1 MIYVIFKNKKLSKNN
16 KKILTNDKD
25 EDKIEH
31 IGGNLM
37 SSIFICGI
45 ILSILQSILFWEKE
59 PGISVLLFMSSFIIG
74 LIYLMYKHK
83 KVENKK
89 AFIFAIPIILLSAT
103 YFIYHNTLFQTINVL
118 VIVILT
124 IIMCIYTTRVHVKVQ
139 EFLTKAIELLA
150 GSFESISDVIDSLKN
165 KFKKKEDIENE
176 KSAKLKQGVKSF
188 VYAIPVILIVFI
200 LLMSADSVFANI
212 FEGIFGEF
220 QNIFMAENFV
230 KFCLRICV
238 IMIFFFIFS
247 GFFVNILKKDTMF
260 NSESEE
266 KIVEIHIEKMTIDI
280 ILTILNIFYLIFS
293 IIQFTSLFSNMNTND
308 FDYATYAR
316 QGFFQLM
323 IISFIN
329 IVMIILAKV
338 NKGDTSN
345 YTKGMSIL
353 TLLFTMIILLSAFF
367 RMNLY
372 EKAYGYT
379 YLRLFVYYILAT
391 EFILILPIGLW
402 ILDKK
407 IDILKWTIG
416 IVTVMYVILNFSNIE
431 STIAKRNV
439 DRYFENQEEN
449 EIDLDYLFNHTGT
462 DAIGQMKRL
471 LNAKDETVAKRVKEY
486 LLQEKEDLQDTKTNW
501 QETNL
506 SEIKAKE
513 ELMNIK

>member
-1 MIYVIFKNKKLSKNN
+1 
-16 KKILTNDKD
+16 
-25 EDKIEH
+25 
-31 IGGNLM
+31 M
-37 SSIFICGI
+37 SSIFICGS

-59 PGISVLLFMSSFIIG
+59 PGISVILFVISFLVGIIF
-74 LIYLMYKHK
+74 LMYKHQ

-89 AFIFAIPIILLSAT
+89 AFILAIPITLLSAT
-103 YFIYHNTLFQTINVL
+103 YFVYHNTLFQTINVL
-118 VIVILT
+118 AIVLLT
-124 IIMCIYTTRVHVKVQ
+124 IIMCIYATRLHVKIQ
-139 EFLTKAIELLA
+139 EFLVKAIALLA

-165 KFKKKEDIENE
+165 KFKKKEDIEHE
-176 KSAKLKQGVKSF
+176 KSEKLKQGLKSF
-188 VYAIPVILIVFI
+188 VYAIPVIFIVFI

-212 FEGIFGEF
+212 FANIFDEF
-220 QNIFMAENFV
+220 KNIFMAENFV
-230 KFCLRICV
+230 MFCIRMCI
-238 IMIFFFIFS
+238 IIIFFFIFS

-266 KIVEIHIEKMTIDI
+266 KIVEIHIEKMTINM
-280 ILTILNIFYLIFS
+280 ILTILNIFYFIFS
-293 IIQFTSLFSNMNTND
+293 IIQFTSLFSNINTND

-329 IVMIILAKV
+329 IVMIMLAKV
-338 NKGDTSN
+338 NKGNTSS

-353 TLLFTMIILLSAFF
+353 ILLFTMVILLSAFF

-379 YLRLFVYYILAT
+379 YLRLFVYYILVT

-402 ILDKK
+402 ILDRK

-416 IVTVMYVILNFSNIE
+416 IVTIMYMILNFSNIE

-449 EIDLDYLFNHTGT
+449 EIDLEYLFHHTGT

-471 LNAKDETVAKRVKEY
+471 LNAKDETVVKRVKEY
-486 LLQEKEDLQDTKTNW
+486 LLQEKEDLQDTETSW

-513 ELMNIK
+513 ELINIQ

>member
-1 MIYVIFKNKKLSKNN
+1 
-16 KKILTNDKD
+16 
-25 EDKIEH
+25 
-31 IGGNLM
+31 M

-45 ILSILQSILFWEKE
+45 IFSILQSILFWEKK
-59 PGISVLLFMSSFIIG
+59 PGISVLLFVSSFLIG

-89 AFIFAIPIILLSAT
+89 AFVFAIPIILLSVT

-118 VIVILT
+118 IIVALT
-124 IIMCIYTTRVHVKVQ
+124 MIMCIYATRLHVKIQ
-139 EFLTKAIELLA
+139 EFLIKIIELLA

-176 KSAKLKQGVKSF
+176 KSAKLKQGIKSF

-230 KFCLRICV
+230 MFCLRLCI

-247 GFFVNILKKDTMF
+247 GFFVNLLKKDTMF

-266 KIVEIHIEKMTIDI
+266 KITEVHVEKMTINM

-308 FDYATYAR
+308 LDYATYAR

-338 NKGDTSN
+338 NKGNITN

-353 TLLFTMIILLSAFF
+353 TLLFTIVILLSAFF

-391 EFILILPIGLW
+391 EFILVLPIGLW

-416 IVTVMYVILNFSNIE
+416 IVTIMYVILNFSNVE
-431 STIAKRNV
+431 STFAKRYV
-439 DRYFENQEEN
+439 DSYFENQEEN
-449 EIDLDYLFNHTGT
+449 VIDLEYLFHHTGT
-462 DAIGQMKRL
+462 DAIGQIKRL
-471 LNAKDETVAKRVKEY
+471 LNAKDENVVIRVKEY
-486 LLQEKEDLQDTKTNW
+486 LLREKEELQNTETSW

-513 ELMNIK
+513 ELVNIK

>member
-1 MIYVIFKNKKLSKNN
+1 
-16 KKILTNDKD
+16 
-25 EDKIEH
+25 
-31 IGGNLM
+31 M

-45 ILSILQSILFWEKE
+45 TFSILQSILFWEKE
-59 PGISVLLFMSSFIIG
+59 PGISVLLFVSSFIIG

-89 AFIFAIPIILLSAT
+89 ALIFAIPIILLSAT
-103 YFIYHNTLFQTINVL
+103 YFVYHNIVFQTINVL
-118 VIVILT
+118 MIVLLT
-124 IIMCIYTTRVHVKVQ
+124 IIMCIYVTRLHVKIQ
-139 EFLTKAIELLA
+139 EFLVKAVELLA

-165 KFKKKEDIENE
+165 KFKKKENIENE
-176 KSAKLKQGVKSF
+176 KSMKIKQVLKSF
-188 VYAIPVILIVFI
+188 VYAIPVILIVFV

-212 FEGIFGEF
+212 FEGILGEF

-230 KFCLRICV
+230 MFCLRIC
-238 IMIFFFIFS
+238 IILIFFFIFS
-247 GFFVNILKKDTMF
+247 GFFVNLLKKDTMF

-266 KIVEIHIEKMTIDI
+266 KIIEIHVEKMTIDM
-280 ILTILNIFYLIFS
+280 ILTILNIFYFIFS
-293 IIQFTSLFSNMNTND
+293 IIQFTSLFSKIDTND
-308 FDYATYAR
+308 FNYAIYAR

-323 IISFIN
+323 IISLIN
-329 IVMIILAKV
+329 IVMMILAKV
-338 NKGDTSN
+338 NKEKTNS
-345 YTKGMSIL
+345 YTKGMAIL
-353 TLLFTMIILLSAFF
+353 TLLFTIVILLSAFF

-391 EFILILPIGLW
+391 EFILVLPIGLW

-416 IVTVMYVILNFSNIE
+416 IVTIMYVILNFSNIE
-431 STIAKRNV
+431 STIVERNV
-439 DRYFENQEEN
+439 DRYFENQDEN
-449 EIDLDYLFNHTGT
+449 EIDLEYLFNHTGT

-471 LNAKDETVAKRVKEY
+471 LNAKDETVVKRVKEY
-486 LLQEKEDLQDTKTNW
+486 LLQEKEDLQDTETSW

-513 ELMNIK
+513 ELINIQ

>member
-1 MIYVIFKNKKLSKNN
+1 
-16 KKILTNDKD
+16 
-25 EDKIEH
+25 
-31 IGGNLM
+31 M
-37 SSIFICGI
+37 SLIFICGI

-59 PGISVLLFMSSFIIG
+59 PGISVMLFVISFLVGFIF
-74 LIYLMYKHK
+74 LMYKHK
-83 KVENKK
+83 KIENKK
-89 AFIFAIPIILLSAT
+89 ALILVIPITLLSAT

-118 VIVILT
+118 MIVLLT
-124 IIMCIYTTRVHVKVQ
+124 IIMCIYTTKAHVKIQ
-139 EFLTKAIELLA
+139 GFLVKGIELLA
-150 GSFESISDVIDSLKN
+150 GTFESISDVIDNLKN
-165 KFKKKEDIENE
+165 KFKKKKDIENE
-176 KSAKLKQGVKSF
+176 KSEKLKQGLKSF
-188 VYAIPVILIVFI
+188 VYAIPVILVVLV

-212 FEGIFGEF
+212 FVNIFGEF
-220 QNIFMAENFV
+220 KNIFMAENFV
-230 KFCLRICV
+230 MFCLRICI
-238 IMIFFFIFS
+238 IMIFFFTFS
-247 GFFVNILKKDTMF
+247 GFFVNILKTDTMF
-260 NSESEE
+260 NSETEE
-266 KIVEIHIEKMTIDI
+266 KITEVHIEKMTINM

-293 IIQFTSLFSNMNTND
+293 IIQFTSLFSNMNTNNL
-308 FDYATYAR
+308 DYATYAR

-323 IISFIN
+323 MISFIN

-338 NKGDTSN
+338 NKGDTSD
-345 YTKGMSIL
+345 YTKAMSIL
-353 TLLFTMIILLSAFF
+353 TLLFTVVILLSAFF

-416 IVTVMYVILNFSNIE
+416 IVTIMYLILNFSNIE

-449 EIDLDYLFNHTGT
+449 EIDLEYLFHHTGT
-462 DAIGQMKRL
+462 GAIGQMKRL
-471 LNAKDETVAKRVKEY
+471 LNAKDETVVKKVKEY
-486 LLQEKEDLQDTKTNW
+486 LLQEKEELQNTETNW

>member
-1 MIYVIFKNKKLSKNN
+1 
-16 KKILTNDKD
+16 
-25 EDKIEH
+25 
-31 IGGNLM
+31 M
-37 SSIFICGI
+37 SSIFICGS

-59 PGISVLLFMSSFIIG
+59 PGISVMLFVISFLAG
-74 LIYLMYKHK
+74 LIYLMYKYK
-83 KVENKK
+83 KIENKK
-89 AFIFAIPIILLSAT
+89 AFILVIPIILLSAT
-103 YFIYHNTLFQTINVL
+103 YFIYHNTLFQMINVL
-118 VIVILT
+118 VILILMM
-124 IIMCIYTTRVHVKVQ
+124 IKCIYATRLHVKIQ
-139 EFLTKAIELLA
+139 EFLVKAIELLA

-165 KFKKKEDIENE
+165 KFKKKEDVENE
-176 KSAKLKQGVKSF
+176 KTEKIKQGLKSF
-188 VYAIPVILIVFI
+188 VYAVPVILIVLI

-212 FEGIFGEF
+212 FANIFDEF
-220 QNIFMAENFV
+220 KNIFMAENFV
-230 KFCLRICV
+230 MFCIRMCI
-238 IMIFFFIFS
+238 IIIFFFIFS

-266 KIVEIHIEKMTIDI
+266 KIVEIHIEKMTINM
-280 ILTILNIFYLIFS
+280 ILTILNIFYFIFS
-293 IIQFTSLFSNMNTND
+293 IIQFTSLFSNINTND

-329 IVMIILAKV
+329 IVMIMLAKV
-338 NKGDTSN
+338 NKGNTSS

-353 TLLFTMIILLSAFF
+353 ILLFTMVILLSAFF

-379 YLRLFVYYILAT
+379 YLRLFVYYILVT

-402 ILDKK
+402 ILDRK

-416 IVTVMYVILNFSNIE
+416 IVTIMYMILNFSNIE

-449 EIDLDYLFNHTGT
+449 EIDLEYLFHHTGT

-471 LNAKDETVAKRVKEY
+471 LNAKDETVVKRVKKY
-486 LLQEKEDLQDTKTNW
+486 LLQEKEDLQDTETSW

-506 SEIKAKE
+506 SEINAKE
-513 ELMNIK
+513 ELINIK